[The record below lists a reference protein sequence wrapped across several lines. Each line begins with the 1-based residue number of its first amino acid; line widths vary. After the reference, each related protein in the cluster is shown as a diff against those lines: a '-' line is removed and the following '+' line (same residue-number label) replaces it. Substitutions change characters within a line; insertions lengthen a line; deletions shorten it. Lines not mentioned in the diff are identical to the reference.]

1 MVELGRGLLP
11 LWALEDGIT
20 FLNHGSYGATPREV
34 TAEADRWRARL
45 ESQPVRFF
53 NDELPGAIRAA
64 AATLAGFVGVQ
75 PHRLGFVE
83 NASDGTNAVL
93 RSERWREGDEILTT
107 SHVYNAVRK
116 NLAWLSTMTGVVCVE
131 AQVPFPTPD
140 DASVVDGIARAIT
153 PRTRLILVD
162 HIASASAVVLPL
174 PAIVALARSHGIP
187 VLVDGAHGP
196 GMMDLDID
204 AIGADW
210 YVGNCHKWLA
220 SPKGSAFIAASA
232 NPAWEVHPT
241 VISHSY
247 GMGFAAEFDK
257 IGTRDYAPWLA
268 TPAAIAF
275 HARLG
280 GPALRARNVDLAR
293 RNAVLIAAELGTQTG
308 APPAMFGSIATIRLP
323 WDGPVDWDV
332 ARLLRQRL
340 WERTR
345 IELHV
350 TALAGA
356 LWARISAA
364 AYNEDGDYAGL
375 AAALK
380 DTITTTRTGTSA

>member
-11 LWALEDGIT
+11 LWAFEDGIT

-53 NDELPGAIRAA
+53 NEELPGAIRSAA
-64 AATLAGFVGVQ
+64 ETLAGFVGV
-75 PHRLGFVE
+75 PPDRLGFVE

-93 RSERWREGDEILTT
+93 RSVRWNEGDEILTT

-116 NLAWLSTMTGVVCVE
+116 NLAWLGTMTGVVSVE
-131 AQVPFPTPD
+131 ADVPFPTPD
-140 DASVVDGIARAIT
+140 DASILDGIARAFT
-153 PRTRLILVD
+153 PRTRLVLVD
-162 HIASASAVVLPL
+162 HIASASAVSCRCGP
-174 PAIVALARSHGIP
+174 IVELAHCHGIP

-196 GMMDLDID
+196 GMLDLDLD

-220 SPKGSAFIAASA
+220 SPKGSAFIATSA

-241 VISHSY
+241 VISHNY
-247 GMGFAAEFDK
+247 GMGFALEFDK

-275 HARLG
+275 HERLG
-280 GPALRARNVDLAR
+280 GAALRARNVALAR
-293 RNAVLIAAELGTQTG
+293 RNGVRIAAELGTETG
-308 APPAMFGSIATIRLP
+308 APAEMFGAIATIRLP
-323 WDGPVDWDV
+323 WNGPVDWDV
-332 ARLLRQRL
+332 ARLLRRNL
-340 WERTR
+340 WERSR

-350 TALAGA
+350 SSLAGA

-380 DTITTTRTGTSA
+380 DTLAATSTGMKS

>member
-1 MVELGRGLLP
+1 MNALGRSLLP
-11 LWALEDGIT
+11 LWALEEGIT
-20 FLNHGSYGATPREV
+20 FLNHGSYGATPRDV

-53 NDELPGAIRAA
+53 NDELPAAIRH
-64 AATLAGFVGVQ
+64 AATRLAGFVGV
-75 PHRLGFVE
+75 PADRLGFVE

-93 RSERWREGDEILTT
+93 RSVRWREGDEILTT

-116 NLAWLSTMTGVVCVE
+116 NLAWLASMTGIVAVE

-140 DASVVDGIARAIT
+140 GQCVVDAIERAIT

-174 PAIVALARSHGIP
+174 PSIVALARAHGIP

-196 GMMDLDID
+196 GMMDLDIE
-204 AIGADW
+204 ALGADW
-210 YVGNCHKWLA
+210 YVGNCHKWLC
-220 SPKGSAFIAASA
+220 SPKGSAFIAVSA

-241 VISHSY
+241 VISHNY
-247 GMGFAAEFDK
+247 GQGFAAEFDK

-275 HARLG
+275 HERLG
-280 GPALRARNVDLAR
+280 GPALRARNMELAR
-293 RNAVLIAAELGTQTG
+293 RHAVRLATELGTDTG
-308 APPAMFGSIATIRLP
+308 APTALFGSIATIRLP
-323 WDGPVDWDV
+323 WDGPADWDV

-340 WERTR
+340 WERHR
-345 IELHV
+345 IEMHV

-364 AYNEDGDYAGL
+364 AYNEDDDYAGL
-375 AAALK
+375 APALK
-380 DTITTTRTGTSA
+380 DTLSATRTGTTA